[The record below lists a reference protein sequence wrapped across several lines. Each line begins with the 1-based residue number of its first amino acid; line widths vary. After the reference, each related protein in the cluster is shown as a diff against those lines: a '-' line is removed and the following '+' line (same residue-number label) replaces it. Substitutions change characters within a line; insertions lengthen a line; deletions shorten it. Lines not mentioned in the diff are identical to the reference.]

1 MSLSIGIVGLPNV
14 GKSTLF
20 NALTRSSVPAQNFP
34 FTTIDPHVGT
44 VAVPDARLAHLA
56 DLVKPA
62 RIVPAAVN
70 FVDIAGLVAGANEGA
85 GLGNQFLSHIR
96 EVAAIAEV
104 VRCFSGEVLHV
115 TGTIDPASDIS
126 TIETEL
132 ALADLS
138 TIQKRADGLQKRL
151 KGGTAKPE
159 EAEAVRK
166 FQEALEGGRQARSVQ
181 LTEKELAA
189 VADLNLLTGK
199 PLIYVANTDENPDVA
214 LVSAVKDIAERE
226 EAPLV
231 RIAAK
236 LEAELNSLSD
246 EEVKEY
252 LAAIGQEQPGLETL
266 IQTSYKLLGL
276 QTFFT
281 AGPKEVR
288 AWTTKIGA
296 TAAQAAGEIH
306 TDFTKGFI
314 RAEVISYDDYVAAG
328 SEEAA
333 KAAGKM
339 RTEGKDYIVRDGDV
353 VHFRVN
359 S

>member
-1 MSLSIGIVGLPNV
+1 MLSIGIVGLPNV

-20 NALTRSSVPAQNFP
+20 NALTRSAVPAQNFP

-44 VAVPDARLAHLA
+44 VAVPDSRLTALA
-56 DLVKPA
+56 EIVHPA
-62 RIVPAAVN
+62 KVVPAAVN
-70 FVDIAGLVAGANEGA
+70 FVDIAGLVSGASTGA

-115 TGTIDPASDIS
+115 AGKIDPASDIS

-132 ALADLS
+132 ALADLA
-138 TIQKRADGLQKRL
+138 TIQRRFDGLDKRVRA
-151 KGGTAKPE
+151 GAAKPE

-166 FQEALEGGRQARSVQ
+166 LKEALEAGQQSRSVR
-181 LTEKELAA
+181 LTEKERDS
-189 VADLNLLTGK
+189 VSDLNLLTAK
-199 PLIYVANTDENPDVA
+199 PLIYVANSDENPDTA
-214 LVSAVKDIAERE
+214 LVTAVEKVADRE
-226 EAPLV
+226 KAPLV
-231 RIAAK
+231 QIAAK

-246 EEVKEY
+246 AEVKEY
-252 LAAIGQEQPGLETL
+252 LAAIGQDQPGLETL

-288 AWTTKIGA
+288 AWTTKVGA
-296 TAAQAAGEIH
+296 TAPQAAGEIH
-306 TDFTKGFI
+306 TDFIKGFI
-314 RAEVISYDDYVAAG
+314 RAEVISYDDYIAAG

-339 RTEGKDYIVRDGDV
+339 RTEGKEYIVKDGDI
-353 VHFRVN
+353 VHFRV
-359 S
+359 SS